1 MTRFAGLHV
10 LLIFQE
16 KTMISLRLKTLV
28 QAICLSVAATQAS
41 AALYTPKA
49 VVRNDQS
56 GDKINAVVQFPDPV
70 SGDLYLATIF
80 NHKFYFFSN
89 NGQHFSTEVLP
100 FLENQDFSADLT
112 VLNMNAKGILSGIYP
127 LYQVTTY
134 PGTDPF
140 DFTNW
145 IGGPSS
151 PSVIDFNIGMPVA
164 INGDFDND
172 GFPDDDANH
181 YDFHDDDLNKNGYHD
196 DDVDK
201 DGYQDNDLNFNGIPR
216 PAGKQRPGRK
226 SPL

>member
-112 VLNMNAKGILSGIYP
+112 VLNMNAIWILTASPDPLENSGP
-127 LYQVTTY
+127 DGKVLYETNSCSNSACHGSD
-134 PGTDPF
+134 PG
-140 DFTNW
+140 
-145 IGGPSS
+145 
-151 PSVIDFNIGMPVA
+151 
-164 INGDFDND
+164 
-172 GFPDDDANH
+172 DD
-181 YDFHDDDLNKNGYHD
+181 
-196 DDVDK
+196 
-201 DGYQDNDLNFNGIPR
+201 QNGIKGAHPEDIR
-216 PAGKQRPGRK
+216 YAIDTNKGGMGFLNYLTDGDLQAISDYLKTF
-226 SPL
+226 